1 MTTTAKRLVPGSALT
16 AVAATYYTA
25 PALTKAVVKSAQLTN
40 TTAGAVACTV
50 YAVPSGGTASATN
63 TVISARSVSAGETY
77 NCPELINQ
85 VIETGGT
92 IQSLGNGVTLTVSGI
107 EIV

>member
-1 MTTTAKRLVPGSALT
+1 MTTTVKRLVSGSQLT
-16 AVAATYYTA
+16 GSAATYYTA
-25 PALTKAVVKSAQLTN
+25 GTLTKAVIKSAQLTN

-50 YAVPSGGTASATN
+50 YVVPSGGTAGATN
-63 TVISARSVSAGETY
+63 TLISARSIAVGETY

-85 VIETGGT
+85 VLEAGGF
-92 IQSLGNGVTLTVSGI
+92 IQALGLNVTLTVSGV

>member
-16 AVAATYYTA
+16 GSAATYYTA
-25 PALTKAVVKSAQLTN
+25 PTLTRAVTKSAQLTN

-50 YAVPSGGTASATN
+50 YIVPSGGAAGATN
-63 TVISARSVSAGETY
+63 TVISARSVAAGETY
-77 NCPELINQ
+77 NCPEMINQ
-85 VIETGGT
+85 VIEAGGT
-92 IQSLGNGVTLTVSGI
+92 IQALGNGVTLTVSGI